1 MHHVLQEAARER
13 EIEERERKLGALM
26 AEKGAIQQKKKT
38 SKVCMPSDGTTCIN
52 TCIQL
57 HCSFDMIVRDSPQE
71 ASLASSSPNCPVVCA
86 HHADCCQDKARLEST
101 MLMSLHCLSVK
112 PLHHHRTLPSSA
124 VFQP

>member
-52 TCIQL
+52 DWGIQL

-71 ASLASSSPNCPVVCA
+71 ASLLQVPRIALWYVHIMQTA
-86 HHADCCQDKARLEST
+86 
-101 MLMSLHCLSVK
+101 VK
-112 PLHHHRTLPSSA
+112 TKPD
-124 VFQP
+124 